1 MAATLSKKPF
11 SEVSGMVASRDYPGR
26 VYLVNDSG
34 DEGHFYSYD
43 LNTGDF
49 KKIAIEG
56 FPGYDI
62 EAISLGPC
70 GVDTCIFVGDIGDNQ
85 LRRKI
90 VRIAAI
96 KERQTFNSSVQ
107 PRFHKIMQYP
117 DKAHDAEA
125 MVMTSAGE
133 LFVFSKEFGYFSS
146 EPTYIFKT
154 DIRELSSGGYGT
166 FEALG
171 RIQLKGLFG
180 PPLLTVTDASLS
192 PDESSLFFLTY
203 TSGYEVELNALL
215 DQATAPDSVSYLDHK
230 SFGLHWGR
238 QSEAATYL
246 YPNESV
252 MWTYE
257 DSKADVPLILRECIR

>member
-1 MAATLSKKPF
+1 
-11 SEVSGMVASRDYPGR
+11 MVASRDYQGR
-26 VYLVNDSG
+26 IYLVNDSG
-34 DEGHFYSYD
+34 DDGHFYSYD
-43 LNTGDF
+43 LNTGEF

-56 FPGYDI
+56 FPGHDI

-70 GVDTCIFVGDIGDNQ
+70 GSDTCIYVGDIGDNQ

-90 VRIAAI
+90 IRVAAI

-107 PRFHKIMQYP
+107 PLLHKIMQYP

-125 MVMTSAGE
+125 MVMTSRGE
-133 LFVFSKEFGYFSS
+133 LFLFSKEFGYFSS

-154 DIRELSSGGYGT
+154 DFRELSSGGYGT
-166 FEALG
+166 FKALG
-171 RIQLKGLFG
+171 RMQLKGLLG
-180 PPLLTVTDASLS
+180 PPLLTVTDATLS

-203 TSGYEVELNALL
+203 TSGYEVEFDALL
-215 DQATAPDSVSYLDHK
+215 KQATSPTSTSYLDHR

-246 YPNESV
+246 YPDESIL
-252 MWTYE
+252 WTYE
-257 DSKADVPLILRECIR
+257 DSQTDIPLILRDCIR